1 MTIKKIEEAVD
12 MAIRF
17 SETDDNAGYSTGGR
31 TYECYMSK
39 ERWKEF
45 VKEMKENYP
54 QHYERYASG
63 KGGELSEKNNRPPKM
78 ASYGSSSRFVYNTLR
93 DVPNIEFEKD
103 CPKRFARGCN
113 PQLDAYVKIGGTSI
127 FVEAKCHE
135 IYNDKHLGS
144 KSYEKVYKRLGS
156 GFKYNEETS
165 VISCNGME
173 IRHIEAK
180 QLICHLLAIAAGIL
194 EGRCEPNARLV
205 YLIFNPTKDDVAVH
219 IHDEWKGRVEEVY
232 NRAISELES
241 ICQVKGLFDNIYEFQ
256 RENLSRRGL
265 VKYSGEYSFEL
276 CIADQESWKPFFK

>member
-1 MTIKKIEEAVD
+1 MTIKKFEEAVD
-12 MAIRF
+12 IAIRL
-17 SETDDNAGYSTGGR
+17 SKTSDNAGYSIGGR

-39 ERWKEF
+39 ERWMEF
-45 VKEMKENYP
+45 VKEMKESYP
-54 QHYERYASG
+54 QHYKRYAGG
-63 KGGELSEKNNRPPKM
+63 KGGELLEKDNIPPKM

-103 CPKRFARGCN
+103 CPKRFARGFN

-135 IYNDKHLGS
+135 IYNDKHLGG
-144 KSYEKVYKRLGS
+144 KSYETVYKRVGN

-180 QLICHLLAIAAGIL
+180 QLICHLLAIAASIL
-194 EGRCEPNARLV
+194 EGRSEPNARLV

-219 IHDEWKGRVEEVY
+219 IPDEWKGRVEEVY

-241 ICQVKGLFDNIYEFQ
+241 IRKVEGLFDNIYKFQ
-256 RENLSRRGL
+256 RDNLSRNGL
-265 VKYSGEYSFEL
+265 VKYDGKYSFEL
-276 CIADQESWKPFFK
+276 CLADQDSWKGFLK

>member
-1 MTIKKIEEAVD
+1 MTTKKIEKAVD
-12 MAIRF
+12 IAIRL
-17 SETDDNAGYSTGGR
+17 SKTSDNAGYLIGGR

-39 ERWKEF
+39 ERWMKF
-45 VKEMKENYP
+45 VKEMKESYP
-54 QHYERYASG
+54 QHYERYAGG
-63 KGGELSEKNNRPPKM
+63 KGGELLEKDNRPPKM
-78 ASYGSSSRFVYNTLR
+78 ASYGSSSQFVYNTLR
-93 DVPNIEFEKD
+93 DVPNVEFEKD
-103 CPKRFARGCN
+103 CPKRFARGLN
-113 PQLDAYVKIGGTSI
+113 PQLDAYVEVGGTSI

-144 KSYEKVYKRLGS
+144 KSYEKVYKSVGN

-165 VISCNGME
+165 VISCNGTE
-173 IRHIEAK
+173 ILHIEAK
-180 QLICHLLAIAAGIL
+180 QLICHLLAIAASIL

-205 YLIFNPTKDDVAVH
+205 YLIYNPTKDDVAVH

-276 CIADQESWKPFFK
+276 CIADQENWKTLFK

>member
-12 MAIRF
+12 IAIRL
-17 SETDDNAGYSTGGR
+17 SETSDNAGYSIGGR

-39 ERWKEF
+39 ERWEEF
-45 VKEMKENYP
+45 VKEMKECYP
-54 QHYERYASG
+54 RHYERYAGG

-78 ASYGSSSRFVYNTLR
+78 ASYGSSSRFVYHTLR
-93 DVPNIEFEKD
+93 DVPNVEFEKD
-103 CPKRFARGCN
+103 CPKRFARGFN
-113 PQLDAYVKIGGTSI
+113 PQLDAYVEIGGTSI

-135 IYNDKHLGS
+135 IYNDKYLGS

-165 VISCNGME
+165 VISCNGTE

-180 QLICHLLAIAAGIL
+180 QLICHLLAIAASIL
-194 EGRCEPNARLV
+194 EGRCEPKTRLV

-219 IHDEWKGRVEEVY
+219 IPDEWKGRVEEVY
-232 NRAISELES
+232 NQAISEWES
-241 ICQVKGLFDNIYEFQ
+241 ICKVEGLFDNIYKFQ

-265 VKYSGEYSFEL
+265 VKYDGKYSFEL
-276 CIADQESWKPFFK
+276 CLADQDSWKEFLK

>member
-12 MAIRF
+12 MAIRL

-45 VKEMKENYP
+45 VKEMKERYP
-54 QHYERYASG
+54 QHYERYEGG

-93 DVPNIEFEKD
+93 DVLNVEFEKD

-113 PQLDAYVKIGGTSI
+113 PQLDAYVEIGGTSI

-144 KSYEKVYKRLGS
+144 KSYEKVYKSVGN

-256 RENLSRRGL
+256 RVNLSRRGL

-276 CIADQESWKPFFK
+276 CIADQENWKTLFK